1 MTMFFHFPQMVSM
14 QCKLKKETEID
25 EILSAKIKTKYV
37 NLIDF
42 CGVARWM
49 EEEQRGGDVTV

>member
-1 MTMFFHFPQMVSM
+1 MVSM

-49 EEEQRGGDVTV
+49 EEEQRGGDFTV